1 MEYDYLFRILLM
13 GISGVGKSSTLISF
27 IHQHCDEYL
36 YYNRIDGFGSKM
48 IEINDKKI
56 NLEMWDKVKSI

>member
-1 MEYDYLFRILLM
+1 M
-13 GISGVGKSSTLISF
+13 GISGVGKTSTLISF

-36 YYNRIDGFGSKM
+36 YSNRIDGFGSKM
-48 IEINDKKI
+48 IEIKDKKI